1 MSSVAG
7 MKRNGLPFGLIQL
20 HERVMQDM
28 IVYFEKGKVVR
39 KKTKEA
45 RKAVKQALKVARKKK
60 INPGVK
66 INRARE
72 ALDEL
77 LEEVE
82 YTRKVI
88 RATADEMDEAIKRI
102 EEERVREVMTLMDR
116 ARDRFRNKDIE
127 KAMDLLK
134 ESQAK
139 MANKILERTRTALL
153 GGVHSEVKK
162 LKYQLQERKNG
173 KASKE

>member
-1 MSSVAG
+1 MSAVAG
-7 MKRNGLPFGLIQL
+7 MKKNGLPFGLIQL

-28 IVYFEKGKVVR
+28 IAYFEKGKVVR
-39 KKTKEA
+39 QKTKEA
-45 RKAVKQALKVARKKK
+45 QKAVKQALKVAKKKK

-66 INRARE
+66 INLANE
-72 ALDEL
+72 ALDAL

-88 RATADEMDEAIKRI
+88 RATADEMDEAIRRI

-116 ARDRFRNKDIE
+116 ARDRFRDKDIE

-139 MANKILERTRTALL
+139 MAIKILERTRTAVL
-153 GGVHSEVKK
+153 GGIDSEVKN
-162 LKYQLQERKNG
+162 LKYELEERKNG
-173 KASKE
+173 KAPKE

>member
-1 MSSVAG
+1 MNR
-7 MKRNGLPFGLIQL
+7 KGLPFGLIRL

-28 IVYFEKGKVVR
+28 IAYFEKGKVAR
-39 KKTKEA
+39 KQTKEA
-45 RKAVKQALKVARKKK
+45 RKAVKEALKVAKKKK

-102 EEERVREVMTLMDR
+102 EEERVREAITLMDR

-127 KAMDLLK
+127 KAMDLLR

-139 MANKILERTRTALL
+139 MATKILERTRTAVL
-153 GGVHSEVKK
+153 GGIDSEVKN
-162 LKYQLQERKNG
+162 LKYELQERKNG
-173 KASKE
+173 KGSKE

>member
-1 MSSVAG
+1 VA
-7 MKRNGLPFGLIQL
+7 K
-20 HERVMQDM
+20 
-28 IVYFEKGKVVR
+28 
-39 KKTKEA
+39 
-45 RKAVKQALKVARKKK
+45 KKK

-66 INRARE
+66 LNRARE
-72 ALDEL
+72 ALDGL

-88 RATADEMDEAIKRI
+88 RATADEMDEAIRRI

-134 ESQAK
+134 ESQVK
-139 MANKILERTRTALL
+139 MASKILERTRTALL
-153 GGVHSEVKK
+153 GGVHSEVKN
-162 LKYQLQERKNG
+162 LKYKLQERKSG

>member
-1 MSSVAG
+1 MSAVGG
-7 MKRNGLPFGLIQL
+7 MKKNGLPFGLIQL
-20 HERVMQDM
+20 HERVIQDM
-28 IVYFEKGKVVR
+28 IAYFEKGKVVR

-45 RKAVKQALKVARKKK
+45 QKAIKQALKVAKKKK

-66 INRARE
+66 INLANE

-88 RATADEMDEAIKRI
+88 RATADEMDEAIRRI
-102 EEERVREVMTLMDR
+102 GEERVREVMTLIDR
-116 ARDRFRNKDIE
+116 ARNRFRNKDIE
-127 KAMDLLK
+127 EAMELLK

-139 MANKILERTRTALL
+139 MASKILERTRTALL
-153 GGVHSEVKK
+153 GGIQSEVKN
-162 LKYQLQERKNG
+162 LKYELEERKNG
-173 KASKE
+173 NAHKE

>member
-7 MKRNGLPFGLIQL
+7 MKRNGFPSGLIQL

-45 RKAVKQALKVARKKK
+45 RKAVKQALKVAKKKK

-66 INRARE
+66 INQARE
-72 ALDEL
+72 ALDGL

-82 YTRKVI
+82 YTRKVL
-88 RATADEMDEAIKRI
+88 RATAYEMDEAIKRI
-102 EEERVREVMTLMDR
+102 EEERVGEVLALIDR
-116 ARDRFRNKDIE
+116 ARERFRDKEIE

-134 ESQAK
+134 QSQAK
-139 MANKILERTRTALL
+139 METKILERTRTALL
-153 GGVHSEVKK
+153 GGINSDVKN
-162 LKYQLQERKNG
+162 LKYELKERKSG